1 MALFTGNI
9 RFTSTDAAQD
19 DNKGNVYYDD
29 SESQLKHYD
38 GSNWGRVSRDLTWGI
53 TPGYG
58 PYTSDAYTV
67 LLIHSDN
74 ADTSTAFADS
84 GSNGHTITAVADA
97 QHKTATKKIGGS
109 SIYFDGDGDYI
120 LVNDSDDFFLGT
132 GSSGSN
138 TNDFTID
145 FWINLDTDDAV
156 GAIFGQANID
166 DNRSDAIRMSYAASE
181 NISGLIIEGED
192 DNASIFFTRFPWN
205 YQANRWY
212 HIAVI
217 RVEDQLKWFVD
228 GMIMHEEAAQPYAN
242 NADAQWA
249 NYDGP
254 LSIGA
259 NPWDSSFDRLMT
271 GYIDEFRIS
280 KGIARWT
287 SNFTVY

>member
-1 MALFTGNI
+1 
-9 RFTSTDAAQD
+9 
-19 DNKGNVYYDD
+19 
-29 SESQLKHYD
+29 
-38 GSNWGRVSRDLTWGI
+38 
-53 TPGYG
+53 
-58 PYTSDAYTV
+58 
-67 LLIHSDN
+67 
-74 ADTSTAFADS
+74 TSTAFADS
-84 GSNGHTITAVADA
+84 GSNGHTITAVPDA
-97 QHKTATKKIGGS
+97 QHKTAKKKIGGS
-109 SIYFDGDGDYI
+109 SIYFDGTGGYI
-120 LVNDSDDFFLGT
+120 SVADDADFFLGT

-192 DNASIFFTRFPWN
+192 DNASIFFTRFAWN

-242 NADAQWA
+242 NADGEWA
-249 NYDGP
+249 DYTGP

-259 NPWDSSFDRLMT
+259 NAWDSSFDRLMT